1 LNNEFKTKTVQLYET
16 VQVRHGLM
24 LVGGAMGGK
33 SEITNTL
40 ADALSRISKKN
51 FLKDKT
57 EEENYKQLLQLDNH
71 RLGCP

>member
-1 LNNEFKTKTVQLYET
+1 
-16 VQVRHGLM
+16 M

-57 EEENYKQLLQLDNH
+57 EEENYKQLHQLDNN